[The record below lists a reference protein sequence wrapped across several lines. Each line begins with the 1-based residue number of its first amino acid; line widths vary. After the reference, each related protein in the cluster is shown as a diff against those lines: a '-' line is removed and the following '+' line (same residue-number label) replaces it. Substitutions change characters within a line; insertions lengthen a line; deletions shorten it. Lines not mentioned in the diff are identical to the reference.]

1 MLDELNKV
9 LKKIFS
15 NEETIVFSL
24 GILLFFITISYF
36 GSILTPFLI
45 SVVVAYLLV
54 GLQKKIQSYNVGENL
69 SLIITFSI
77 FIITGAA
84 LIVWLVPLL
93 YIQLQAFILDVPNLF
108 NNFLDFMSDLPA
120 KFPELVSSEQIA
132 VFFQAVSEEI
142 SVIAQNIVKSSI
154 SGIQSTITILLY
166 IILFPILVFFFLFD
180 RKNIINGALKIIP
193 GKREMFSNVWSE
205 MDIQLSNYVR
215 GKTIEIFIVGIVAAI
230 IFSSLGL
237 KYSALLSVLVGLSV
251 IIPYVGAF
259 LVTIPVVIVGLLQFG
274 LGTQFYLLVGLYLL
288 LQALDGNLLVPLI
301 FSETVKLHPV
311 VIILAV
317 FIFGSMF
324 GFWGVFFSIPIATF
338 IKAVWNAWPSSL
350 E

>member
-1 MLDELNKV
+1 MLDELNKL

-24 GILLFFITISYF
+24 AILLFFVVIAYF

-54 GLQKKIQSYNVGENL
+54 GLQKKIQSYNVSQNS

-77 FIITGAA
+77 FIISGAT
-84 LIVWLVPLL
+84 LVVWLVPLL

-132 VFFQAVSEEI
+132 IFFQAVSEEI

-180 RKNIINGALKIIP
+180 RKNIIDGMLKVIP
-193 GKREMFSNVWSE
+193 GKREMFSNVWTE

-338 IKAVWNAWPSSL
+338 IKAVWNAWPSAL